1 MSSNSTD
8 RKEIRKFGTIA
19 LIFFGCLLAL
29 GIFTGKKLPVVLFGF
44 LAALGISFILAPDR
58 LSPVYKM
65 WLKIGHV
72 IGKII
77 TTLILTILYFLVMTP
92 AAIIKRFFGGR
103 PLPIKPDKTI
113 SSYWV
118 TRDEPAQPRERF
130 FNRY

>member
-8 RKEIRKFGTIA
+8 RREIRKFGTIA
-19 LIFFGCLLAL
+19 LIFFGCLAAL

-44 LAALGISFILAPDR
+44 LAALGISFILVPDR
-58 LSPVYKM
+58 LAPVYKM

-77 TTLILTILYFLVMTP
+77 TTLILTVLYFLVMTP
-92 AAIIKRFFGGR
+92 ATIIKRFLGGR

-118 TRDEPAQPRERF
+118 TRDEPAQPRDRF
-130 FNRY
+130 FKRY

>member
-8 RKEIRKFGTIA
+8 RRELRKFGTIA
-19 LIFFGCLLAL
+19 LIFFGCLAAL

-44 LAALGISFILAPDR
+44 LAALGISFILVPDR
-58 LSPVYKM
+58 LAPVYKM

-77 TTLILTILYFLVMTP
+77 TTLILTVLYFLVMTP
-92 AAIIKRFFGGR
+92 ATIIKRFLGGR

-118 TRDEPAQPRERF
+118 TRDEPAQPRDRF
-130 FNRY
+130 FKRY

>member
-1 MSSNSTD
+1 VSSNSTD
-8 RKEIRKFGTIA
+8 RREIRKFGTIA
-19 LIFFGCLLAL
+19 LIFFGCLAAL

-44 LAALGISFILAPDR
+44 LAALGISFILVPDR
-58 LSPVYKM
+58 LAPVYKM

-77 TTLILTILYFLVMTP
+77 TTLILTVLYFLVMTP
-92 AAIIKRFFGGR
+92 ATIIKRFLGGR

-118 TRDEPAQPRERF
+118 TRDEPAQPRDRF
-130 FNRY
+130 FKRY